1 MSEGP
6 LGHLQL
12 APGVCKGV
20 KMRYALL
27 SVDDFGKRGQAT
39 MPKRSIGTERP
50 HGEARYGPEASPS
63 SVNMCGQ
70 PSHTVSSSH
79 HTFKCAF
86 SSADKGGSTVQR
98 A

>member
-1 MSEGP
+1 MP
-6 LGHLQL
+6 Q
-12 APGVCKGV
+12 
-20 KMRYALL
+20 
-27 SVDDFGKRGQAT
+27 RGI
-39 MPKRSIGTERP
+39 RTERP
-50 HGEARYGPEASPS
+50 HVEAGYGTEAPPS
-63 SVNMCGQ
+63 SVNMCGP